1 MQGNFLD
8 IDKLIL
14 KFTWT
19 DNRPRVANT
28 ILKNIL
34 KTYYLISRFIINYS
48 NQDCVVLVEQYIHRT
63 MEQKTT

>member
-48 NQDCVVLVEQYIHRT
+48 NQDGMLFVKE
-63 MEQKTT
+63 